1 VACAVPAGAVGR
13 AAGCGVVKP
22 FYYCS
27 GGWSKQLPGR
37 VLRPPSGWW
46 SEASCIKLVA
56 GRRSVGSAGRK
67 VHEGTTP
74 VDCATDTQPQGP
86 IEAPVDLRAAE
97 ASFGRN
103 TRGGAREAIQ
113 DCLSRVGLLH
123 HMAMILTRALIE
135 RQCISCRERSLRT
148 RTNRVAPGARGRKAC
163 VQSRGGQ
170 HAVARWSARD
180 RAVVSTRHLSLERV
194 PPLGRRRRPSV
205 RRSPEALSGRS
216 LATPALLKRAG
227 CRAVPCAAGTL
238 AAMAWLKGG
247 SSLTAPVRDSS
258 RLMIFSR
265 SLSLKGGCALV
276 GPASEFNWGRGERGG
291 RIFQKCQPLQP
302 LQSQKS
308 TSSCLPFWTGFQS
321 EIKHLNQNSLPS

>member
-1 VACAVPAGAVGR
+1 MACAVPAGAVGR

-163 VQSRGGQ
+163 V
-170 HAVARWSARD
+170 
-180 RAVVSTRHLSLERV
+180 VSTRHLSLERV

-216 LATPALLKRAG
+216 LATPALLKRADR
-227 CRAVPCAAGTL
+227 RAVPCAAGTL

-308 TSSCLPFWTGFQS
+308 TSSCLPFWTGFR